1 MTTRIRLARGGSK
14 KRPFY
19 RIVVADKAAPRDG
32 RYVERIGSYNPLLE
46 NNKATFDKE
55 RAEYWLGVGA
65 RPSDRVVKLMSVV
78 GIEVP
83 AKLRDFKPPAPA
95 KQGLIQQQ
103 LEEKRKAALEAKEK
117 AAKAKEEA
125 AKERAAKEKAAKEEA
140 AKAEAAKEEAA
151 KAEAAKEEAAKA
163 EAAKEEAAKAEAAQE
178 EDAKAAENE
187 KAKAAEAAQ

>member
-125 AKERAAKEKAAKEEA
+125 AKERAAKEKAVKEDA
-140 AKAEAAKEEAA
+140 VKAEAAKEEAA

-163 EAAKEEAAKAEAAQE
+163 EA
-178 EDAKAAENE
+178 
-187 KAKAAEAAQ
+187 